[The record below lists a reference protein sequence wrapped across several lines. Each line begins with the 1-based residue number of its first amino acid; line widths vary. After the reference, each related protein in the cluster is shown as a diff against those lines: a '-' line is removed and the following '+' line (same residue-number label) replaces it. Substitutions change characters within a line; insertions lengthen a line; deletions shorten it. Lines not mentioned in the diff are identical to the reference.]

1 MSSGDDAL
9 RRISA
14 LLAVGLKV
22 ADSARS
28 GRVAMARVADAIE
41 LDWIPRPAGEQVA
54 ADLARAAASA
64 REPLE
69 IKQVERVL
77 RDAWSE
83 KPGDVLDELDPEP
96 HAITPAFQVH
106 RAVHEGVPVAIKVI
120 RPGLAS
126 TVRGDLALLE
136 SITAPLSAAFPAAD
150 AAATMSEVRER
161 LLDELDLEIEASVQ
175 RRFHRALRG
184 HPLLTVP
191 KPLMDLCHEQV
202 LVSEWVDGVPL
213 REAPDPDEA
222 CARLALFV
230 LGAAH
235 TGLVNADPNPD
246 DAFVL
251 EDGRLAIVDFGAW
264 REVDPQRVAH
274 GADALAALVADDAEA
289 FAKAL
294 GHLDWMPEDQ
304 APAMLALIRELLGDL
319 LGPGPVRL
327 DGGAVRTVRDRVIER
342 GPEVAT
348 VLRAG
353 ALPPEDVWPA
363 RAFAQLLGTIARVGA
378 TGAWAELA
386 QAVMREGF
394 STPLERA

>member
-1 MSSGDDAL
+1 M
-9 RRISA
+9 
-14 LLAVGLKV
+14 
-22 ADSARS
+22 
-28 GRVAMARVADAIE
+28 
-41 LDWIPRPAGEQVA
+41 
-54 ADLARAAASA
+54 
-64 REPLE
+64 
-69 IKQVERVL
+69 ERVL

-106 RAVHEGVPVAIKVI
+106 RGVHEGDPVAIKVI

-136 SITAPLSAAFPAAD
+136 SIAAPLSAAFPAAD

-294 GHLDWMPEDQ
+294 GHLDWMPADQ

-348 VLRAG
+348 VLRAERSLPRTLAG
-353 ALPPEDVWPA
+353 ARPCPVAGDDRAGGGHRSLGRAGPGRDA
-363 RAFAQLLGTIARVGA
+363 RGLLYAA
-378 TGAWAELA
+378 
-386 QAVMREGF
+386 
-394 STPLERA
+394 